1 MEYITAPPSRDPPQL
16 TAELQ
21 KRSRQLDNLENSLL
35 TTSSELKKLKEN
47 HAETLK
53 VGFLE
58 ASTATECASQWFF
71 RGEAA
76 PCSFRDGVLG
86 PCLRPVQQGCPCLW
100 PWTQHKTV
108 AMAEHSVFPP
118 PHLAPHP
125 QP

>member
-76 PCSFRDGVLG
+76 PCSFRDGGAGALPTARAARVPL
-86 PCLRPVQQGCPCLW
+86 LVALDA
-100 PWTQHKTV
+100 TQNRCDGR
-108 AMAEHSVFPP
+108 A
-118 PHLAPHP
+118 
-125 QP
+125 